1 MLFFI
6 GILVN
11 IFYNKDHHKN
21 FHTMSYTS
29 LNPYTGKE
37 EIKFDVITDE
47 ELAQKLK
54 LADEAYAEW
63 STRSFESRA
72 KVMHRLA
79 EMLNNDKQYHAEII
93 TSEMGKPIS
102 QSIAEIEKCAL
113 VCKYYAENA
122 AGFLAS
128 EKMES
133 DARESYVRYDSLG
146 TVFAVMPW
154 NFPYWQVFRFLAPN
168 LMAGNCGVLKHSS
181 NVPRCGMAIEA
192 IVEKS
197 GAPKGVFQNL
207 FINYE
212 QAQSVIS
219 WKGVHGVTLT
229 GSNYAG
235 YKVAEI
241 AGAAGKKTVLELGG
255 SDPFLVFADADVES
269 AAEVAVMARFQNT
282 GQSCIAAK
290 RFIIHEDVYNHFLD
304 LFTTRVQKLKAGDP
318 MESDTVIGPI
328 ARKGLLSDLEHQ
340 LKQMVEQGGKI
351 HTGGSLVSDDSLILQ
366 PTIVT
371 GLPHDAKINR
381 EELFGPVVPV
391 FSFSSDEQAVQLAN
405 ETPFGLGASVWT
417 SDMEKADSMAA
428 KLETGTVAI
437 NGMVKSDPAL
447 PFGGIKNSGFGRELS
462 KAGIMEFI
470 NIKTVSIF

>member
-1 MLFFI
+1 
-6 GILVN
+6 
-11 IFYNKDHHKN
+11 
-21 FHTMSYTS
+21 MSYIS
-29 LNPYTGKE
+29 FNPYTGKE
-37 EIKFDVITDE
+37 EKTFDLITDE
-47 ELAQKLK
+47 ELTQKLK
-54 LADEAYAEW
+54 LADEAYNEW
-63 STRSFESRA
+63 SAQPFESRA

-79 EMLNNDKQYHAEII
+79 DMLHNNKQYHAEII
-93 TSEMGKPIS
+93 TGEMGKPIS
-102 QSIAEIEKCAL
+102 QSIAEVEKCAL
-113 VCKYYAENA
+113 VCRYYADNA

-133 DARESYVRYDSLG
+133 GAKKSYVRYDSLG

-168 LMAGNCGVLKHSS
+168 LMAGNCGLLKHAS

-192 IVEKS
+192 VIEKA
-197 GAPKGVFQNL
+197 GAPRGVFQNL
-207 FINYE
+207 FINYK
-212 QAQSVIS
+212 QVKSVIS

-229 GSNYAG
+229 GSNFAG

-255 SDPFLVFADADVES
+255 SDPFIVFQDADIES

-304 LFTTRVQKLKAGDP
+304 LFTNKVRELKAGDP
-318 MESDTVIGPI
+318 MEPDTMIGPI
-328 ARKGLLSDLEHQ
+328 ARKDLLSDLEHQ
-340 LKQMVEQGGKI
+340 LKQMVEQGGRI
-351 HTGGSLVSDDSLILQ
+351 HAGGNLVSDDSLILQ

-371 GLPHDAKINR
+371 GLSHDAKVNR
-381 EELFGPVVPV
+381 EELFGPIVPV
-391 FSFSSDEQAVQLAN
+391 FTFSSDEQAVQLAN
-405 ETPFGLGASVWT
+405 DTPFGLGATIWT
-417 SDMEKADSMAA
+417 SDMKRADSIAA
-428 KLETGTVAI
+428 GIETGTVAI

-447 PFGGIKNSGFGRELS
+447 PFGGIKDSGFGRELS

-470 NIKTVSIF
+470 NVKTVAIFD